1 MPELVVL
8 VEQLLAPVP
17 GGTGRYTR
25 ELASALAATAPA
37 EWIVSSAVARHAD
50 PSAAVIPGVDGPKVL
65 PLPPRA
71 LTYAWERG
79 WRFWPGGDAVH
90 APTPLAPARAK
101 RGRGL
106 VVTVHDTVPWTHP
119 DTLTRRGAHWH
130 RKVISRAMYQ
140 ADAIIVPTSAVAA
153 ELTQHAPGTARVHVI
168 GHGVPA
174 ALAQRPDRDANFRI
188 RGRLNLP
195 DHYLLAVGTV
205 EPRKGL
211 DVLVDALSRPMA
223 PDLPL
228 VVAGPPGWGGVDLA
242 DLARRRGLPPERLI
256 LLGKVTDAELAVL
269 LHGAAALVV
278 PSLAEGFGLPLLEAM
293 AVGIPVVLLG
303 RARPDRGGRRHR
315 LPGPAATTRS
325 RWQEPC
331 ATCSPTRRGPRRRVA
346 AAQRRAAAYTWERT
360 AQLGL
365 ECPFGTAS
373 EPAYR
378 AALSPL
384 TAVARS
390 DRPFCRAA
398 TRAGRRL
405 PSVFHA
411 EPSVLIDATAVPA
424 DRGGVGRYVDSL
436 VTALDTQGARLCV
449 VCQPT

>member
-1 MPELVVL
+1 VPELVVL

-37 EWIVSSAVARHAD
+37 EWIVSSAVARHSD
-50 PSAAVIPGVDGPKVL
+50 PSAAVIPGVDGPRVL
-65 PLPPRA
+65 PLPPKA

-90 APTPLAPARAK
+90 APTPWAPARAK

-174 ALAQRPDRDANFRI
+174 ALAEPPDRDTSFRV
-188 RGRLNLP
+188 RGRLRLP
-195 DHYLLAVGTV
+195 DRYLLAVGTV

-223 PDLPL
+223 PELPL
-228 VVAGPPGWGGVDLA
+228 VVAGPPGWGGVDLV
-242 DLARRRGLPPERLI
+242 DLARKRGLSPDRLI

-293 AVGIPVVLLG
+293 AVGIPVVHSDAPALIEVAAGAGFL
-303 RARPDRGGRRHR
+303 ARRQDPVALASALRNVFAD
-315 LPGPAATTRS
+315 PARTQAK
-325 RWQEPC
+325 
-331 ATCSPTRRGPRRRVA
+331 VA
-346 AAQRRAAAYTWERT
+346 AARRRAAAYTWERA
-360 AQLGL
+360 AQLVWNVHLELHQNRLIGL
-365 ECPFGTAS
+365 
-373 EPAYR
+373 
-378 AALSPL
+378 L
-384 TAVARS
+384 
-390 DRPFCRAA
+390 
-398 TRAGRRL
+398 
-405 PSVFHA
+405 
-411 EPSVLIDATAVPA
+411 
-424 DRGGVGRYVDSL
+424 
-436 VTALDTQGARLCV
+436 
-449 VCQPT
+449 